1 LLAIQQQL
9 AVLQAMLNVPGAN
22 LTSLAI
28 EAAILQA
35 KLDGIIAGLGVMG
48 AGSSTMWDQL
58 NVTFAAL
65 QQQLDD
71 FQEQIDRVETK
82 ADTAGTYGIV
92 TMVLVIIIII
102 LVALMVMMARKKP

>member
-1 LLAIQQQL
+1 
-9 AVLQAMLNVPGAN
+9 
-22 LTSLAI
+22 
-28 EAAILQA
+28 
-35 KLDGIIAGLGVMG
+35 
-48 AGSSTMWDQL
+48 MWDQL

-92 TMVLVIIIII
+92 TMVW
-102 LVALMVMMARKKP
+102 